1 MPPPQKVSRV
11 LPPTYAPRQRTAPP
25 PPPVPPLYVLPRT
38 PPSHLYWYIGS
49 MPAISRMQKKRM
61 ALYAPPG
68 LYPVRAASISLCVR
82 SAMTSLSWIS
92 LEMILASDRIW
103 IALASSRM
111 LP

>member
-1 MPPPQKVSRV
+1 
-11 LPPTYAPRQRTAPP
+11 
-25 PPPVPPLYVLPRT
+25 
-38 PPSHLYWYIGS
+38 
-49 MPAISRMQKKRM
+49 MPAMSRMQKNRM

-68 LYPVRAASISLCVR
+68 VYPVRAASISLCVR